1 MARITVNRDS
11 FKIDERELLQGTL
24 SIGRNQDNDLQ
35 IDDPAVS
42 GHHAKIVTVF
52 ESHYVEDLSST
63 NGTFVN
69 GTRTKTHTLHNG
81 DVLTI
86 GHYQLLFQSNNT
98 AAMQDANATMQSA
111 RETLAKLAMMIGVS
125 QLQELTRKSKQIKA
139 DSQKTGRSQ
148 TGSPE
153 TAKPKSSAQSTQTLS
168 TTQKPVLKLH
178 HNDAEPIA
186 KNDELPDIE
195 DGTDILD
202 RKGHPTPAAT
212 MRPLRKSDTSP
223 LPSLKI
229 IVLSVLATV
238 ATFTLLMLFFA

>member
-11 FKIDERELLQGTL
+11 FKIDERELVQGTL

-52 ESHYVEDLSST
+52 ESHYVEDLGST

-69 GTRTKTHTLHNG
+69 GARTKTHTLHNG

-86 GHYQLLFQSNNT
+86 GHYQLLFQGKSPVP
-98 AAMQDANATMQSA
+98 MQDANAT
-111 RETLAKLAMMIGVS
+111 MMIGVS
-125 QLQELTRKSKQIKA
+125 QLQELTRKSKLIKA
-139 DSQKTGRSQ
+139 DSSNTS
-148 TGSPE
+148 TPE
-153 TAKPKSSAQSTQTLS
+153 IAQHKSSGQDTQTLPPTS
-168 TTQKPVLKLH
+168 GPATQRPMLKVH
-178 HNDAEPIA
+178 HNSGEPIA
-186 KNDELPDIE
+186 NNDELPDIE
-195 DGTDILD
+195 DGTDLLD
-202 RKGHPTPAAT
+202 RKQHSVPAAT

-223 LPSLKI
+223 LPSLKV
-229 IVLSVLATV
+229 IVLAVLATI